1 MVDVLDCIFKK
12 KIPAEKQ
19 RHAGKGQVRFVSV
32 EEDISRKHSDMT
44 ESPFPLDFLRIQFMN
59 K

>member
-19 RHAGKGQVRFVSV
+19 RHAGKGQVSV
-32 EEDISRKHSDMT
+32 EEHISRKHSDMT